1 MIINPNPTSL
11 PKHDMSILDPN
22 DLVGRTFIILQED
35 GQRLR
40 AMIVKAIDD
49 YEGDLQRDSS
59 RMKFIFSTKYPT
71 VADAFICN

>member
-1 MIINPNPTSL
+1 MIINSNPTSL
-11 PKHDMSILDPN
+11 PKHGMSILDPN

-49 YEGDLQRDSS
+49 YEGDLQRDSL
-59 RMKFIFSTKYPT
+59 RMKLVYFVKDDT
-71 VADAFICN
+71 VEDVFN